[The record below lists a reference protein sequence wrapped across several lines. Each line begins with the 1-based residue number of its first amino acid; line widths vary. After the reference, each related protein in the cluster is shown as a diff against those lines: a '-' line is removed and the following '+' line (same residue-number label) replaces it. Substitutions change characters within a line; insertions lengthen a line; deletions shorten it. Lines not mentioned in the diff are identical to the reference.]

1 MRDIKTIVAIVMAV
15 IVFLFE
21 LACSVFGVWAI
32 ISMIDIAVHNL
43 TTNYVYSEWN
53 LFEIFFHIN
62 I

>member
-1 MRDIKTIVAIVMAV
+1 MRDIKTIVAMTMAV